1 MTRLLFKTTFFIF
14 IVLILSLSILSTTG
28 ITTDKFNTLILKKI
42 NNNYRDTS
50 LELEKIKF
58 KFDIKDISLFI
69 ETKNPKI
76 SYQNLVIPIENVK
89 VHLSFVSLL
98 KSKIQIDKMSIYSQE
113 INIKQLKDLIV
124 KLKPSNIN
132 SLIINK
138 VKNGKININLDLYF
152 DNDFEVSNFIA
163 KGNVKEI
170 RTI

>member
-76 SYQNLVIPIENVK
+76 SYQNL
-89 VHLSFVSLL
+89 
-98 KSKIQIDKMSIYSQE
+98 
-113 INIKQLKDLIV
+113 
-124 KLKPSNIN
+124 
-132 SLIINK
+132 
-138 VKNGKININLDLYF
+138 
-152 DNDFEVSNFIA
+152 
-163 KGNVKEI
+163 
-170 RTI
+170 